1 MFDILNRRSRLF
13 WTAGFLTVGLAAATV
28 VVTAQPQPN
37 RLAAGLLQG
46 FTLIL
51 GIGTS
56 YLFGLASAK
65 SAAEEMVRPH
75 ARSAFRRVVALF
87 QAFKRL
93 GNSIG
98 ARTAVLE
105 AIAED
110 HDGMVPIDH
119 VRGAMDF
126 LLMQVFEQ
134 TGTAGDAIEDW
145 RDLVPSEVAAIEAQA
160 KERQTSDG

>member
-1 MFDILNRRSRLF
+1 MFDSLSRRSALF
-13 WTAGFLTVGLAAATV
+13 WVAGLLTLSLALITV
-28 VVTAQPQPN
+28 RVTAAPEPN

-65 SAAEEMVRPH
+65 SAAEEMLRPH

-87 QAFKRL
+87 EAFQRL

-98 ARTAVLE
+98 SRTAVLE

-119 VRGAMDF
+119 VRGAMDL

-160 KERQTSDG
+160 RERAAQ